1 MWYTW
6 GVGLRVTGSRVL
18 VNIFPAT
25 SFTGVSSG
33 ITEAVVKFDTR
44 LIFRL
49 AQTCVLG
56 IGMQIFFFS
65 FSFIFLVSCHF
76 FWTFWGENG
85 QEGGGLSRVS
95 TGLG

>member
-56 IGMQIFFFS
+56 IGMQIF
-65 FSFIFLVSCHF
+65 IFLSLSF
-76 FWTFWGENG
+76 FLLAATFLDLLGREWPRRRRAF
-85 QEGGGLSRVS
+85 EG
-95 TGLG
+95 